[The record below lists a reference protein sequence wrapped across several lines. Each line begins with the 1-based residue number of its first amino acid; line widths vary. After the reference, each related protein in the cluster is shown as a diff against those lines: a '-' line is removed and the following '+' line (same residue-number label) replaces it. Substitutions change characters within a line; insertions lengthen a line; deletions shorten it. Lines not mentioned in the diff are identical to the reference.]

1 MTEQDDAPTPEEG
14 DKYIGMEVLIPRGYR
29 YQCTIVAQMKQ
40 NFDGE
45 LIVIHNANPKLDTRL
60 YEVVFP
66 GEEGVQVS
74 ADRVAE
80 YIITSFN
87 AEVNKYIVFRE
98 ILYHRSGGN
107 YISWR
112 DAFIYLPK

>member
-1 MTEQDDAPTPEEG
+1 METIPYEDVAFQENKLSEPKLSMTEQDDAPTPEEG
-14 DKYIGMEVLIPRGYR
+14 DKYIGMEVLIPIGYR

-66 GEEGVQVS
+66 GEEGV
-74 ADRVAE
+74 
-80 YIITSFN
+80 
-87 AEVNKYIVFRE
+87 
-98 ILYHRSGGN
+98 
-107 YISWR
+107 
-112 DAFIYLPK
+112 